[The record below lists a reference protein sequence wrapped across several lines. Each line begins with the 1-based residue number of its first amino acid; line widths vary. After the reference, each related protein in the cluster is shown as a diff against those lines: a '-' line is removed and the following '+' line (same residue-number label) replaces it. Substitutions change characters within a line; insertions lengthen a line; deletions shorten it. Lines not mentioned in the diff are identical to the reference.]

1 MTRIFALLFT
11 LFALIFTVAVP
22 RAFAA
27 DPFTVG
33 GISVDATAATAIEAQ
48 IQAMATGQVEAA
60 NVLFNRLTLEQER
73 AANPLPELTPETVAR
88 LIRALEPSQE
98 RRSACLLYT
107 SPSPRD

>member
-1 MTRIFALLFT
+1 MTRIIALFFAV
-11 LFALIFTVAVP
+11 FAMAVP

-48 IQAMATGQVEAA
+48 IQAMAEGQVAAA
-60 NVLFNRLTLEQER
+60 NVLFDRLTLEQER
-73 AANPLPELTPETVAR
+73 LANPLPEITPESVAR
-88 LIRALEPSQE
+88 LIRAIEPSQE